1 MTILVTG
8 GTGLV
13 GSRLLPRLVDAGI
26 ACRALVRAGKTVPPG
41 VEAIEGDILDPHTL
55 AAAVDG
61 VEAVVH
67 LAAVLRTPDPDLI
80 WKVNLEGTR
89 NLIEAVKQHA
99 PGARFI
105 MASTG
110 LVYGD
115 GGSGPA
121 LETDQVAPERAYP
134 ATKVAAEQLLRE
146 SRLNWSILRFGF
158 VYGDKDGHIAQIPHI
173 VQMLKLHPASRLS
186 MIHHRDIAT
195 FVKMGL
201 RGALDGRIVNTA
213 DDAPMTI
220 FELSTMVGAPV
231 ERAITPLDNPWAGV
245 MDGSLAKSLGFTP
258 EIATTWQAA
267 RENAL

>member
-1 MTILVTG
+1 MTVLVTG
-8 GTGLV
+8 ATGLV
-13 GSRLLPRLVDAGI
+13 GARLLPRLVAADI
-26 ACRALVRAGKTVPPG
+26 ACRALVRSGKTVPLG
-41 VEAIEGDILDPHTL
+41 VEAIEGDILDPQAL
-55 AAAVDG
+55 MAAVDG

-89 NLIEAVKQHA
+89 NLIEAVKLYA
-99 PGARFI
+99 PSARVI
-105 MASTG
+105 MASTS

-121 LETDQVAPERAYP
+121 LETDRVAPERAYP
-134 ATKVAAEQLLRE
+134 ASKVAAEQLLRE
-146 SRLNWSILRFGF
+146 SGLNWSILRFAF

-201 RGALDGRIVNTA
+201 SGALDGRIVNTA

-220 FELSTMVGAPV
+220 LELSTMVGASIEP
-231 ERAITPLDNPWAGV
+231 ATTPLDNPWAGI

-258 EIATTWQAA
+258 KVATTWQAA
-267 RENAL
+267 RDNLL